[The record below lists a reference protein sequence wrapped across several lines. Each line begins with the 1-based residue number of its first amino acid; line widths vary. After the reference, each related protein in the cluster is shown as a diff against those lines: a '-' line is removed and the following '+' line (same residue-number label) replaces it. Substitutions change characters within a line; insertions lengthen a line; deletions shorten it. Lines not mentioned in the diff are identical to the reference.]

1 MQTTRA
7 RSLATIWWQCATAVA
22 LVASFLMAP
31 AIFKQSGAHAAPVPL
46 GHPGAG
52 FLSNFDVSNDTGVT
66 CAGFDIQIEDIT
78 IADAP
83 YQYWGTYGQ
92 PTITDMTFPDGHA
105 GIDVRYAATFA
116 GGAYSASTP
125 PGTMDHFGVSV
136 NIPPGNQN
144 LTWLCDSTATASDP
158 GSSGTLVP
166 TGGTATGN
174 GYTNNTITNPVP
186 QVTTN
191 IAPTT
196 AGEQVQQQVVNQV
209 PASAAPG
216 VKGDAVWFYRHPSTT
231 LTDPLALLDLTPEYP
246 AVAAMTQYQK
256 NDLMNLVDA
265 GGSESASTLAQ
276 NGDGAVVWVVDT
288 YSYVDPTTGAP
299 GPYDDAHT
307 AQCNETPGDPNNCAN
322 FVGTLLSTTVL
333 STNLANG
340 GNRSPLNVIET
351 VDGNASAAGGSVVS
365 NDIASAGV
373 NANPGNVD
381 CGAGAT
387 TCTSVVDDN
396 TDVTLTAVPAP
407 GFAFAGWNVAGPG
420 LSALKGAAASAA
432 SCASSGSTCKVTA
445 SARRNVTARF
455 VHSMAITQPATA
467 TKALAGTTAKVTLTA
482 SGIKTGATV
491 SASGSDVTI
500 SGTTLKTSKATGLT
514 TVKFSASVASS
525 ATTSS
530 HDLTITN
537 PDSSSATC
545 NGCLSVT
552 ALPSVTSRTPNHIG
566 HPTTG
571 NLTTVVVIAGTGF
584 QAGAKTASTNPG
596 VTVKVT
602 SVDSSSQITLSV
614 KTTSAASTGPKSI
627 TLKNPDKGSTT
638 FTLTI
643 T

>member
-1 MQTTRA
+1 MHTTRT

-31 AIFKQSGAHAAPVPL
+31 AILKSSAAHAAPVPL

-92 PTITDMTFPDGHA
+92 PTLTTMTFPDGHS

-116 GGAYSASTP
+116 GGTYSASTP

-144 LTWLCDSTATASDP
+144 LTWLCDASATAADP
-158 GSSGTLVP
+158 GSSGNLVP

-174 GYTNNTITNPVP
+174 GYLDNTITSPVP
-186 QVTTN
+186 QVTTA
-191 IAPTT
+191 IVPTT

-246 AVAAMTQYQK
+246 AVAAMTQHQK

-288 YSYVDPTTGAP
+288 YSYADPSTGAP

-307 AQCNETPGDPNNCAN
+307 ALCNETAGDPNNCAN

-340 GNRSPLNVIET
+340 GNRSPINVTET
-351 VDGNASAAGGSVVS
+351 VDGAASDAGGSVVS

-381 CGAGAT
+381 CGVGAT

-407 GFAFAGWNVAGPG
+407 GYTFAGWSVAGPG
-420 LSALKGAAASAA
+420 LAAPRTSGAAA
-432 SCASSGSTCKVTA
+432 CASSGSSCKVTA
-445 SARRNVTARF
+445 SAKRNVTARF
-455 VHSMAITQPATA
+455 VHNLTLSNPAT
-467 TKALAGTTAKVTLTA
+467 TTHALAGTTAKVTLSATGVSAGATVTA
-482 SGIKTGATV
+482 SGTG
-491 SASGSDVTI
+491 VTI
-500 SGTTLKTSKATGLT
+500 SGTTVKTSKKTGIT
-514 TVKFSASVASS
+514 TVKLSATVASS
-525 ATTSS
+525 ASTSS

-545 NGCLSVT
+545 SGCLDVT
-552 ALPSVTSRTPNHIG
+552 ALPTVTTRAPNHIG
-566 HPTTG
+566 HPATG
-571 NLTTVVVIAGTGF
+571 KLTTTVVISGTGF
-584 QAGAKTASTNPG
+584 EAGAKTSSTAPG
-596 VTVKVT
+596 VTVKVV
-602 SVDSSSQITLSV
+602 SIDSSTQITLSV
-614 KTTSAASTGPKSI
+614 KTTSAATTGPKSI
-627 TLKNPDKGSTT
+627 TLKNPDKGATT
-638 FTLTI
+638 FTLTV